1 MNWYKVFYWLTVAD
15 NAKVF
20 FSVFMI
26 IFTIFCIIST
36 IWFVVDR
43 SGHDLSAPKN
53 SGAERAKKWMWWCY
67 PFAILFWGLYIF
79 TPQKKDALLIIAGG
93 GTMEFLTNDSTAKRI
108 PHEMSAFVLTEL
120 QNMAADAKVSLGINN
135 QKDKILD
142 EAKLMTASELME
154 KMKVDSN
161 FTNVILSK

>member
-20 FSVFMI
+20 FSVFMT

-36 IWFVVDR
+36 IWFVIDR
-43 SGHDLSAPKN
+43 SEFDLSAPKN